1 MQAGNSN
8 FRRLL
13 GTQLRWKINRWIK
26 QMEMIRVSVHRVVV
40 LWMQTSAFFQ
50 RLKFTDGGLM
60 HCLTLFFLIL

>member
-26 QMEMIRVSVHRVVV
+26 QMEIRRVSVHRVVV
-40 LWMQTSAFFQ
+40 LWLQTSAFFY
-50 RLKFTDGGLM
+50 RLKYTDSGLM
-60 HCLTLFFLIL
+60 HYLTFFFIL